1 MWTKQFLFVV
11 VILGMYQVISQD
23 IYVAE
28 VMVESNVTL
37 SSENILAS
45 WSKDTTITT
54 NTTIISSELVAECLV
69 IGEDYS
75 CNCSTGYAWSN
86 EVCYSYGCCNEST
99 CKQNV
104 SQATSICVPK
114 TNGNKVFSYTND
126 VHPTIP
132 DYNEFKVKV
141 NVDVNSSRLQE
152 LLDSLL
158 PSSPILVST
167 QGMVNIKGPS
177 GTVKYESDQTFDC
190 TFEYESDSASW
201 NQTKGTQN
209 LGVREGRLTEIKN
222 CPTTVDYKSCSEMTL
237 KKVTGAWEGT
247 YMCIFTIGKISHTA
261 STALDVDLLPDEITM
276 TYKPLIAD
284 CSEKPET
291 PAKVTV
297 TAMIPETEGTYNL
310 TWEENGKKSV
320 QANPNMSQ
328 KSCDLET
335 EDGVEWPKTPPE
347 TIVQNPKCPAGRIGF
362 RSRTCNANAKWED
375 VISKCIS
382 EELGKVANAAEN
394 FRNGLGATPEVAKSI
409 FEGIKNTSSSASSGS
424 SVDDLADIGASIN
437 IFGVMKDASKN
448 IELGEE
454 MLNDVVEAASN
465 MVNASWDSLPE
476 ENILEMSS
484 QYLTNV
490 EGLVKEI
497 KINNSEGLNS
507 SNLELRFCSSDD
519 CSISIFGVGV
529 NMNKTNGTVKTMAVK
544 NLMNKLK
551 SREFPKK
558 NHSSLVLSATLVDS
572 NDSDINIQ
580 IFFPDE
586 QPSATERICVF
597 WDNDA
602 KDWSSEG
609 CVANIT
615 DDNQTLCICNHLT
628 AFSVLMAKSA
638 NVSSES
644 LEMITYIGLGVSIF
658 SLLIFLFVESLV
670 WSAVTKSNLSHF
682 RHTAVVNIAVF
693 RLLADCSF
701 LASIEPDS
709 LSEDMCLGLT
719 VCKHLFY
726 LAMFCW
732 MLCLSVMLVHQLIFV
747 FSPVR
752 KRVFMYLSSIVGYV
766 LPMALVASSY
776 VYYRYTEQEYFDKKS
791 CWLRYDRL
799 LEGSIHA
806 FLLPVGTIVLS
817 NLFSMVVVIV
827 TLVKTSVPDS
837 SKADDKDTAKSILKV
852 VVFLTPVF
860 GVTWIFGFVFLI
872 LDYDNPLHTPVNY
885 IFTILNSFQGLF
897 ILLTGLAEQKVRQ
910 ELVKIVMAKTGR
922 DTDSIKK
929 FTNSSATTYTKD
941 K

>member
-1 MWTKQFLFVV
+1 MCFVFVFSCSCTFCTYFASLFLFF
-11 VILGMYQVISQD
+11 LCRTFGMDSELLQSTVSFYAIVKHNKYNSTCD
-23 IYVAE
+23 H
-28 VMVESNVTL
+28 TL
-37 SSENILAS
+37 SFVVFLR
-45 WSKDTTITT
+45 TTF
-54 NTTIISSELVAECLV
+54 
-69 IGEDYS
+69 
-75 CNCSTGYAWSN
+75 
-86 EVCYSYGCCNEST
+86 
-99 CKQNV
+99 Q
-104 SQATSICVPK
+104 
-114 TNGNKVFSYTND
+114 
-126 VHPTIP
+126 
-132 DYNEFKVKV
+132 
-141 NVDVNSSRLQE
+141 
-152 LLDSLL
+152 
-158 PSSPILVST
+158 
-167 QGMVNIKGPS
+167 
-177 GTVKYESDQTFDC
+177 
-190 TFEYESDSASW
+190 
-201 NQTKGTQN
+201 
-209 LGVREGRLTEIKN
+209 
-222 CPTTVDYKSCSEMTL
+222 
-237 KKVTGAWEGT
+237 
-247 YMCIFTIGKISHTA
+247 
-261 STALDVDLLPDEITM
+261 
-276 TYKPLIAD
+276 
-284 CSEKPET
+284 
-291 PAKVTV
+291 
-297 TAMIPETEGTYNL
+297 
-310 TWEENGKKSV
+310 
-320 QANPNMSQ
+320 
-328 KSCDLET
+328 
-335 EDGVEWPKTPPE
+335 
-347 TIVQNPKCPAGRIGF
+347 
-362 RSRTCNANAKWED
+362 
-375 VISKCIS
+375 
-382 EELGKVANAAEN
+382 
-394 FRNGLGATPEVAKSI
+394 
-409 FEGIKNTSSSASSGS
+409 
-424 SVDDLADIGASIN
+424 
-437 IFGVMKDASKN
+437 
-448 IELGEE
+448 
-454 MLNDVVEAASN
+454 DVVEAASN

-885 IFTILNSFQGLF
+885 IFTILNSFQLVRSSSAWLCVSWMGPPLTTAFCMSASVSLNPSRPQQMAAHTDPVSTGGLF
-897 ILLTGLAEQKVRQ
+897 LLKGSFSSPLLLQAC
-910 ELVKIVMAKTGR
+910 LV
-922 DTDSIKK
+922 
-929 FTNSSATTYTKD
+929 
-941 K
+941 